1 MKRKILTGI
10 CIVLL
15 AALLIPIPLRLRDG
29 GTVQY
34 QAALYTVS
42 NVHRLSTTGPAGS
55 YETGLII
62 EILGFEVFNNVAAE
76 TAEPFDIAVSYANWG
91 DLNEIYSHALNIDK
105 MVISS
110 VRHLPIH
117 KFDTL
122 AELERFKNDV
132 KDTLSIDQRYDEVP
146 SFNDTTAK
154 YDETFFAK
162 NTLMLVYVESGS
174 GSFRFGVDSIYHA
187 DGCFCIHVTQT
198 NNPEV
203 VTDDMA
209 GWFITVAVPDST
221 MQNCSEFDADLNNTG
236 AR

>member
-1 MKRKILTGI
+1 MVVPTIFKSSAERTPQLSIFHFQFSTPPRFSHLITTPGEIFPKIAAVGAFSLGKSMI
-10 CIVLL
+10 IYIFKECEKEVPAVKNCI
-15 AALLIPIPLRLRDG
+15 I
-29 GTVQY
+29 
-34 QAALYTVS
+34 
-42 NVHRLSTTGPAGS
+42 
-55 YETGLII
+55 
-62 EILGFEVFNNVAAE
+62 FCAAE
-76 TAEPFDIAVSYANWG
+76 
-91 DLNEIYSHALNIDK
+91 
-105 MVISS
+105 
-110 VRHLPIH
+110 
-117 KFDTL
+117 FDTL

-154 YDETFFAK
+154 YDEAFFAK
-162 NTLMLVYVESGS
+162 NTLMLVYVEAGS

-209 GWFITVAVPDST
+209 GWFITAAVPDNT
-221 MQNCSEFDADLNNTG
+221 IQNCSEFDADLNNTG